1 MTQSRQQHQSPLL
14 GGRDAY
20 TAVTDATYTAKA
32 GDRVIGVNRAGA
44 VTITLPSAEVRP
56 GRSYTIKDESGA
68 ANSNNIT
75 VATEGSET
83 IDGSATDTISDNYGG
98 ALYYSD
104 GSNWF
109 NATMNPP
116 ATAHQSDHNSGGGDP
131 LRLDDLNA
139 PEDNTDLDF
148 STSLHGL
155 VPKGPNT
162 GTYLK
167 DDGTWSTLP
176 AGDFVREGGNTT
188 EASTT
193 STSTVS
199 ILTASS
205 LTIPVGSQVD
215 IQAAVRKITGA
226 SAIASVGLK
235 LNTTQARADSGW
247 AAAGN
252 ENMAGL
258 IYCRMFPYGVTA
270 YSCAIIERG
279 GNNQQYAPSTLSGGM
294 PTAELTDV
302 IITGSV
308 GSASITMYADE
319 LQVWT
324 RKNA

>member
-1 MTQSRQQHQSPLL
+1 MAQTCQRHQSPLL
-14 GGRDAY
+14 DRHDAY

-32 GDRVIGVNRAGA
+32 GDRFIGVNRAGT
-44 VTITLPSAEVRP
+44 VTITLPSTEVRP

-109 NATMNPP
+109 NATLNPP
-116 ATAHQSDHNSGGGDP
+116 APSHQADHNSGGDDP
-131 LRLDDLNA
+131 LRLDNLNA

-155 VPKGPNT
+155 VPKGTNT
-162 GTYLK
+162 GDFLK
-167 DDGTWSTLP
+167 DDGAWTTLP
-176 AGDFVREGGNTT
+176 IHGLIREGGNTT

-215 IQAAVRKITGA
+215 IRAAVRKVTGA
-226 SAIASVGLK
+226 STSAYVGLK
-235 LNTTQARADSGW
+235 LNTIKSREDVAWSSI
-247 AAAGN
+247 GN
-252 ENMAGL
+252 
-258 IYCRMFPYGVTA
+258 
-270 YSCAIIERG
+270 
-279 GNNQQYAPSTLSGGM
+279 STIWLG
-294 PTAELTDV
+294 
-302 IITGSV
+302 
-308 GSASITMYADE
+308 
-319 LQVWT
+319 
-324 RKNA
+324 